1 MRNLMKLIVITA
13 LVALLICVAMTC
25 AMADEKIYTSPVFKL
40 PVDRVQADEWAES
53 QPEETTPEEVPE
65 ETPEEGE
72 DLPDQPTQAPDG
84 ETAIE
89 PEEQGQPQR
98 YVRIYSSQGSVVTE
112 GEIINLTSE
121 LIGFDGVEYT
131 LQWQCDKGD
140 GAGWTDVEGGTRG
153 SLTFIASRETIQ
165 YSWRLLVN
173 IIE

>member
-1 MRNLMKLIVITA
+1 MRNLKKLIVITA
-13 LVALLICVAMTC
+13 LAALLICVAMTC

-40 PVDRVQADEWAES
+40 PVDRMQAEEWVEA
-53 QPEETTPEEVPE
+53 QPEETTPEEATE
-65 ETPEEGE
+65 ETPAEGE

-84 ETAIE
+84 ETVVE

-98 YVRIYSSQGSVVTE
+98 YVRIYSSQGEVVTE

-121 LIGFDGVEYT
+121 LVGFDDLNYT

-140 GAGWTDVEGGTRG
+140 GAGWADIPNATNR
-153 SLTFIASRETIQ
+153 SFTFIASKETIK